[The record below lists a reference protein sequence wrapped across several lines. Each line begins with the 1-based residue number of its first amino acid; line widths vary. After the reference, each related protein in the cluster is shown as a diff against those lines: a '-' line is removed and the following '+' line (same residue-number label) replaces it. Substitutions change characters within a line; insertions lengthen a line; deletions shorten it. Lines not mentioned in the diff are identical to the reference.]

1 MRSDDTAPA
10 ASATPTAQAP
20 GEAPAPSPDA
30 APVSVSD
37 AAPAPSS
44 DAAPVPDSVSASDTQ
59 ITTPAEGAPR
69 VWVLGSLNADMTLA
83 VPWIVRPGETLSA
96 TSSTLSPG
104 GKGMNQAVAAA
115 HSGARTVMIGAVGDD
130 DRGAMLAATL
140 ERRGVGSAVVRRE
153 GVDTGTAIIQLDAAG
168 ENSIVILEGANG
180 TVGPEDATAALAP
193 CREGDVV
200 VAQLEIPQEAIAAGF
215 AVARE
220 QGARTILN
228 AAPAADA
235 SALLPLVDVLVVNE
249 TEAEMLLGERA
260 EDPARRLHE
269 LHGCDVV
276 VTLGGQ
282 GSVVLDADGS
292 EAVPAIPTDVVDT
305 TGAGDA
311 FVGAAAAALAAG
323 ASLRDAARAG
333 TRLAHEVCGVAGAQ
347 GYGG

>member
-1 MRSDDTAPA
+1 
-10 ASATPTAQAP
+10 
-20 GEAPAPSPDA
+20 
-30 APVSVSD
+30 
-37 AAPAPSS
+37 
-44 DAAPVPDSVSASDTQ
+44 
-59 ITTPAEGAPR
+59 
-69 VWVLGSLNADMTLA
+69 
-83 VPWIVRPGETLSA
+83 
-96 TSSTLSPG
+96 
-104 GKGMNQAVAAA
+104 
-115 HSGARTVMIGAVGDD
+115 MIGAVGDD

-140 ERRGVGSAVVRRE
+140 ERRGVGSAVVRRG

-200 VAQLEIPQEAIAAGF
+200 VAQLEIPQDAIAAGF